1 MKNKTYSISKKI
13 NTDSETLFKIVSKFE
28 NYSNWNT
35 VIPNA
40 KGELI
45 EGTEL
50 QLMMNLNGKTRPFNP
65 KVKSVEMNQSFLLS
79 KVILLK
85 GIGELTHRF
94 EFKKLENNQTE
105 FIQTWEGKGVLVR
118 MMWSKIE
125 NGFSDFEIF
134 NDDLITYIEKRNANT
149 GYITNGI

>member
-1 MKNKTYSISKKI
+1 
-13 NTDSETLFKIVSKFE
+13 
-28 NYSNWNT
+28 
-35 VIPNA
+35 
-40 KGELI
+40 
-45 EGTEL
+45 
-50 QLMMNLNGKTRPFNP
+50 
-65 KVKSVEMNQSFLLS
+65 MNQSFLLS
-79 KVILLK
+79 KVLLLK